1 MPKMKKRYYS
11 EDRESR
17 ERHEEPHVSSERR
30 LDRQERN
37 EENSGIRESKS
48 EVANLPQRESYKP
61 WPKGGDYVDYFL
73 DDTIRGIDK
82 QLDEDGA
89 KMKKHLQPGKY

>member
-1 MPKMKKRYYS
+1 MPKMKKRY
-11 EDRESR
+11 
-17 ERHEEPHVSSERR
+17 HA
-30 LDRQERN
+30 QGAMAQQRN
-37 EENSGIRESKS
+37 EDNAEIKQNHSD
-48 EVANLPQRESYKP
+48 VANLPQGESYKP
-61 WPKGGDYVDYFL
+61 WPKGGEYADYFL

>member
-1 MPKMKKRYYS
+1 MKMKKRYH
-11 EDRESR
+11 DL
-17 ERHEEPHVSSERR
+17 ERR

-37 EENSGIRESKS
+37 EESGEIRENKS
-48 EVANLPQRESYKP
+48 EVANLPQNVSYKA
-61 WPKGGDYVDYFL
+61 WPSGGEYADYFL

-82 QLDEDGA
+82 QMDEDGA